1 MIAQN
6 NIKVRRKLM
15 EIKANKIN
23 GANAVIEA
31 TISMDEVNANVEKI
45 AKQLAKTANIQGF
58 RKGKVPVAIIKKQY
72 GQKLVEDAEAEALRE
87 VLSKGLKELDISN
100 DVLLGE
106 PTISKFEKSDDKIE
120 VEIKV
125 AMRPEI
131 NLDDVDAL
139 VPDFTKPEV
148 TDEEV
153 EARIKE
159 IAEAQAPLVDIKR
172 NRKMKEGDTAVI
184 DFEGFIDG
192 EPFEG
197 GKGENFELLLGSGQF
212 IPGFEDQLIGVKR
225 DEEVEITVTF
235 PEEYGAKDL
244 AGKEAMFKVKV
255 NGVKVKD
262 DVEINDELAQK
273 LLAKED
279 ATLDELK
286 AEVKKV
292 IEQEKLAKLYND
304 ELKPKLLEALVEK
317 LDFDLPEFVVEQEI
331 DMAVNK
337 KASTMSEDEIKELR
351 ENPEK
356 LKELRESFR
365 EEAEKSV
372 KATFIIDALAQKL
385 GIKVE
390 EQEVMQTIYYE
401 AMQMGQDPQKAFEQ
415 YKAAGYI
422 PAIQMSMVED
432 RVLTALLNKKIE
444 E

>member
-58 RKGKVPVAIIKKQY
+58 RKGKVPVAIVKKQY

-87 VLSKGLKELDISN
+87 VLAKGLEELNIAN
-100 DVLLGE
+100 DSLLGE
-106 PTISKFEKSDDKIE
+106 PTIAKFDKSDDKIE

-131 NLDDVDAL
+131 NLDDVDSL
-139 VPDFTKPEV
+139 VPDFKKPEV

-225 DEEVEITVTF
+225 DEEVEINVTF

-286 AEVKKV
+286 EEVKKV

>member
-1 MIAQN
+1 
-6 NIKVRRKLM
+6 M

-23 GANAVIEA
+23 GANAEIEA
-31 TISMDEVNANVEKI
+31 VISMDEVNANVEKI
-45 AKQLAKTANIQGF
+45 AKQLSKTANIQGF

-87 VLSKGLKELDISN
+87 VLSKGLDELNISN
-100 DVLLGE
+100 DSLIGE

-120 VEIKV
+120 VAIKV

-131 NLDDVDAL
+131 NLDDVESL
-139 VPDFTKPEV
+139 VPDFKKPEV
-148 TDEEV
+148 TDKEV
-153 EARIKE
+153 DARIKE
-159 IAEAQAPLVDIKR
+159 IAEGQAPLVDIKR

-184 DFEGFIDG
+184 DFEGFVDG
-192 EPFEG
+192 KAFEG
-197 GKGENFELLLGSGQF
+197 GAAENFELLLGSGQF

-225 DEEVEITVTF
+225 DEEVEINVKF
-235 PEEYGAKDL
+235 PEEYGSKEL
-244 AGKEAMFKVKV
+244 AGKDAMFKVKV
-255 NGVKVKD
+255 NQIKVKD

-286 AEVKKV
+286 AEVKKAL
-292 IEQEKLAKLYND
+292 EQEKLAKLYNE
-304 ELKPKLLEALVEK
+304 ELKPKLLETLVEK
-317 LDFDLPEFVVEQEI
+317 IDFDLPEFVVDQEI

-365 EEAEKSV
+365 DEAVRSV
-372 KATFIIDALAQKL
+372 KATFIIDALAAKL

-401 AMQMGQDPQKAFEQ
+401 AMQMGQDPQKAYDQ
-415 YKAAGYI
+415 YKDAGYL

-432 RVLTALLNKKIE
+432 RVLTTLLNKKIE